1 MAKAKKDIKKVVL
14 AYSGG
19 LDTSIIIPWLKENY
33 NNCEVIAVSADVG
46 QGTELDGLEE
56 KAIKTGAS
64 KLIVLDLKKTF
75 VEDYIFPTV
84 QAGAVYENRYLLGTS
99 FARPIIGKELAR
111 IALEEGA
118 DAICHGATGK
128 GNDQV
133 RFELA
138 IKTGAS
144 KLIVLDLKKTFV
156 EDYIFPTVQAGAVYE
171 NRYLLGTSFARP
183 IIGKELARIALEEGA
198 DAICHGATGKGN
210 DQVRFELAIKAYAPD
225 MAIIAP
231 WREWTIKSRDEEID
245 YAEAHNIPLK
255 INRETNY
262 SKDKNLWH
270 LSHEGLD
277 LEDPANE
284 PQYEKEGFLEL
295 GVSPIQAP
303 DKPTYVTIHFEKGI
317 PTAIDGKELGAVE
330 LVEKLNELGGANGI
344 GLADLVENRLVGMKS
359 RGVYETPGG
368 TILYHAHDVLETITL
383 DKETARTK
391 QYLSIKFAD
400 IVYNGQWYTPLREA
414 LTAFVNETQKTVTG
428 DVKLKLYK
436 GNIINA
442 GVTSPYTLYDEEVAT
457 FDAEDVYNQKDAE
470 GFINLFGL
478 PIHVKAVLD
487 QKRNNK

>member
-1 MAKAKKDIKKVVL
+1 MNIYANTLDNILLSSIIDLYRKSTHIKCVYIQEVITMANKKDIKKVVL

-33 NNCEVIAVSADVG
+33 NNCEVIAVSGDVG

-64 KLIVLDLKKTF
+64 KLIIADLKEEF
-75 VEDYIFPTV
+75 IQDYVYPTV
-84 QAGAVYENRYLLGTS
+84 QAGAIYENRYMLGTS
-99 FARPIIGKELAR
+99 FARPIIAKRIAE

-118 DAICHGATGK
+118 DAICHG
-128 GNDQV
+128 
-133 RFELA
+133 
-138 IKTGAS
+138 
-144 KLIVLDLKKTFV
+144 
-156 EDYIFPTVQAGAVYE
+156 
-171 NRYLLGTSFARP
+171 
-183 IIGKELARIALEEGA
+183 
-198 DAICHGATGKGN
+198 CTGKGN
-210 DQVRFELAIKAYAPD
+210 DQVRFELAIKAFAPE

-231 WREWTIKSRDEEID
+231 WREWDIKSRDEEID

-262 SKDKNLWH
+262 SKDKNIWH

-284 PQYEKEGFLEL
+284 PQYEKKGFLEM
-295 GVSPIQAP
+295 GVSPIDAP
-303 DKPTYVTIHFEKGI
+303 DKPTYITLHFEKGV
-317 PTAIDGKELGAVE
+317 PTMLDGK
-330 LVEKLNELGGANGI
+330 KLNGVEMVSALNKLGGENGI

-368 TILYHAHDVLETITL
+368 AILYHAHEVLETITL
-383 DKETARTK
+383 DKETARIK

-400 IVYNGQWYTPLREA
+400 IVYNGQWFTPLREA
-414 LTAFVNETQKTVTG
+414 LTAFVDKTQERVTG

-457 FDAEDVYNQKDAE
+457 FDEDEVYNQADAA

-478 PIHVKAVLD
+478 PIKVRAQLD
-487 QKRNNK
+487 KKRNNK